1 MKTATVRARIEPEL
15 KIEVENVL
23 SELGLSM
30 SEAIELYM
38 RQIKLNH
45 GIPFM
50 IKVPNE
56 LTQQTMD
63 DTDQGKNLLKHESAD
78 DMFDELGF

>member
-15 KIEVENVL
+15 KIEVEDVL
-23 SELGLSM
+23 SKLGLSM

-38 RQIKLNH
+38 RQIKLNN

>member
-15 KIEVENVL
+15 KIEVEDVL